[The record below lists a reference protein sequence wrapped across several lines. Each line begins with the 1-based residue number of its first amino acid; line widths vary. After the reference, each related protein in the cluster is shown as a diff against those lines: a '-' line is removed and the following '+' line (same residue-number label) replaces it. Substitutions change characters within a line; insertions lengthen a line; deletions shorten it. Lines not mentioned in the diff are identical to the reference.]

1 MQDERAAGYPG
12 KMTFPDSG
20 PARMASARRTSDQP
34 RDPKA
39 LPSVEDV
46 VGERLR
52 AVYTQIMRDPIPQRF
67 IELLQRLDGG
77 TEDRA

>member
-1 MQDERAAGYPG
+1 MRDERAAGYPG

-20 PARMASARRTSDQP
+20 PARTASTRRTSDQ
-34 RDPKA
+34 RSDPKT
-39 LPSVEDV
+39 LPTVEDA

-52 AVYTQIMRDPIPQRF
+52 AAYTQIMRDPIPQRF
-67 IELLQRLDGG
+67 VELLQRLDGR